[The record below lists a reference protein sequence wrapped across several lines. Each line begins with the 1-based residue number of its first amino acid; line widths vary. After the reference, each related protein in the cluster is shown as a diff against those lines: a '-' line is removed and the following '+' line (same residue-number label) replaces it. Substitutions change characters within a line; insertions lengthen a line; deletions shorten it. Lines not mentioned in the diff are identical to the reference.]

1 VKVNLDRRTADL
13 VPFKMIEDC
22 PICHQKL
29 VREENEAVHYCRNEQ
44 CEGRTIASLIY
55 FASKTA
61 MNIEGLGEKLVE
73 DLYNRGY
80 IKKITD
86 IYRLENYYDDLV
98 KMEGL
103 GEKSVT
109 ALLTAI
115 RDSKNNSLD
124 KVITALGIRFVGT
137 KVAKI
142 LATNFTSLTE
152 LMNSSYEQFMAI
164 KDIGPAI
171 ATSIVKYFTLNKGL
185 VQELQQ
191 LGINPS
197 MEKKEKEN
205 LLFAGMSIVLTGK
218 LESLSRDEASKIIE
232 DLGGIPTSSVS
243 KKTAFVIV
251 GSDAGSKKEK
261 AESLGIKMISEEEFL
276 KIIKR

>member
-1 VKVNLDRRTADL
+1 
-13 VPFKMIEDC
+13 M
-22 PICHQKL
+22 
-29 VREENEAVHYCRNEQ
+29 
-44 CEGRTIASLIY
+44 
-55 FASKTA
+55 
-61 MNIEGLGEKLVE
+61 
-73 DLYNRGY
+73 
-80 IKKITD
+80 
-86 IYRLENYYDDLV
+86 
-98 KMEGL
+98 
-103 GEKSVT
+103 
-109 ALLTAI
+109 
-115 RDSKNNSLD
+115 
-124 KVITALGIRFVGT
+124 GIRFVGT